1 VNKVQKVSKLP
12 DVLNPIIILENW
24 GAGPFYFYDLIRDYS
39 LSELEERLV
48 IDWGSS
54 TVSWCQKKLDKDVI
68 EILPKGFA
76 KTFLGY
82 ENVIL
87 MFNELEKIVKNPDV
101 NRQWKMMLSNVY
113 GVYLILDTTNGQQY
127 VGSAYGKDG
136 IWGRWSDYV
145 HTKHGGNKILIE
157 LLTNDPM
164 RYKKFQFSIL
174 NVLPNSS
181 LREQVIQL
189 EQITKTKLGTKTF
202 GLNSN

>member
-1 VNKVQKVSKLP
+1 MVIFIIYTSRQLKRLKV
-12 DVLNPIIILENW
+12 
-24 GAGPFYFYDLIRDYS
+24 
-39 LSELEERLV
+39 
-48 IDWGSS
+48 
-54 TVSWCQKKLDKDVI
+54 
-68 EILPKGFA
+68 
-76 KTFLGY
+76 
-82 ENVIL
+82 
-87 MFNELEKIVKNPDV
+87 LEKIVKNPNV
-101 NRQWKMMLSNVY
+101 NRQWKMTLSNVY

-157 LLTNDPM
+157 LLTNDPT

-189 EQITKTKLGTKTF
+189 EQITKTKLGTRTF

>member
-1 VNKVQKVSKLP
+1 M
-12 DVLNPIIILENW
+12 
-24 GAGPFYFYDLIRDYS
+24 
-39 LSELEERLV
+39 
-48 IDWGSS
+48 
-54 TVSWCQKKLDKDVI
+54 
-68 EILPKGFA
+68 
-76 KTFLGY
+76 GY

-174 NVLPNSS
+174 NVLPHGFNRYFPANDNFSKISQKPIDVFPRTDTIKNSP
-181 LREQVIQL
+181 
-189 EQITKTKLGTKTF
+189 
-202 GLNSN
+202 